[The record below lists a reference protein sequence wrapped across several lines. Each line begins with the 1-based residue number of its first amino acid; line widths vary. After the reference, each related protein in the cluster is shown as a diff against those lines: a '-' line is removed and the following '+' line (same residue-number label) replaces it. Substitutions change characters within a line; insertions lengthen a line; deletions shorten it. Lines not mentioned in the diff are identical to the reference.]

1 MRCSLPVAVAEKV
14 VATEAAAAKMEV
26 ETQEVLEEMVV
37 LEVVQEVEEEM
48 VVLECNDLRRH
59 SGLST
64 LYKSTL
70 RHRPAPNL

>member
-1 MRCSLPVAVAEKV
+1 MRCSLPAAVAEKV

-26 ETQEVLEEMVV
+26 ETQEV
-37 LEVVQEVEEEM
+37 EEEM

-64 LYKSTL
+64 WYKSTL
-70 RHRPAPNL
+70 MHRPAPNL

>member
-1 MRCSLPVAVAEKV
+1 MTAGAGAIVVGVAGK
-14 VATEAAAAKMEV
+14 
-26 ETQEVLEEMVV
+26 QEVKEEMVV

-64 LYKSTL
+64 WYKSTL